1 MSELEDW
8 TAALARELGIEPE
21 YDVRALLE
29 VAREA
34 AQNVARPVAP
44 LTTFLVGFAAGA
56 QGGDRAAVDRASAAA
71 SELARGWESRGGG
84 AGDEQDASS

>member
-1 MSELEDW
+1 VSELEDW
-8 TAALARELGIEPE
+8 TAALARELGVDPE
-21 YDVRALLE
+21 YDVRALLD

-56 QGGDRAAVDRASAAA
+56 HGGDRAAVEDASARAQT
-71 SELARGWESRGGG
+71 LARGWEARGGG
-84 AGDEQDASS
+84 AGDESELPS